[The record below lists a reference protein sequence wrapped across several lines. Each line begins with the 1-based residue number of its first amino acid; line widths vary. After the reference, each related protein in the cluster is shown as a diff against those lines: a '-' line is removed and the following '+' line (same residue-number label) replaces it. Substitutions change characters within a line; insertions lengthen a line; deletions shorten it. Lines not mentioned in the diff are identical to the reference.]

1 MRHRMILQRKQ
12 VINFLTAWERRNFI
26 AKRTKDHEETAPQ
39 LLSCAFEECN
49 SILTLRRGF
58 SVKLESQFLGGA
70 MVRGKAIACLLA
82 GLCLLIVLPGSAFG
96 DETPAHHHDA
106 TEKLG
111 NISFPISCAADVQKP
126 FERGVALMHS
136 FGYEEAE
143 AQFMEITQKDPACAI
158 AHWGVA
164 LSLFHQI
171 WERPDESTLK
181 RGWSEMEMA
190 QKLGTKTDREQGY
203 ISALSE
209 FYRDYGSRDHLQ
221 RAAAYSDAM
230 GKLYAKYPDDFE
242 AGAFYG
248 LSLLAAEPPGDK
260 SLAARKHAVAVL
272 NPLFLRQPDH
282 PGLAHYII
290 HACDSP
296 AMAPFGLDAARRYA
310 SIASSS
316 AHAVHMPSHIFARL
330 GLWQEDIDA
339 NLKSV
344 ALAHPATEMYMHGHE
359 LHAMHFLIY
368 AYLQTGQDEAAKRAV
383 DDAKQI
389 IASAPKTD
397 DDMGMLEYYGFAAA
411 HFPALYALE
420 MRHWSDL
427 AGLEPAASAAPDK
440 QSITFWART
449 IGAAQQGDVEGT
461 RSNAQKFDASEE
473 ATRKT
478 KNAYTLDG
486 PDFPRGEVHAW
497 LAFVEKRNDDALR
510 QMREVADL
518 QDKVGKREVDI
529 PAREML
535 ADMLLTLN
543 LPQEALAEYES
554 ALKTDP
560 NRFNGLAGAARAAEM
575 THQSEKANTY
585 YAQLLKNC
593 NDGKN
598 SARPELARAK
608 TVAAKTGM

>member
-1 MRHRMILQRKQ
+1 MIKK
-12 VINFLTAWERRNFI
+12 TAVSF
-26 AKRTKDHEETAPQ
+26 
-39 LLSCAFEECN
+39 
-49 SILTLRRGF
+49 
-58 SVKLESQFLGGA
+58 
-70 MVRGKAIACLLA
+70 LLA
-82 GLCLLIVLPGSAFG
+82 CVCVLFSLPGSAFS
-96 DETPAHHHDA
+96 DETPVHHHDA
-106 TEKLG
+106 GEKLG
-111 NISFPISCAADVQKP
+111 NISFPISCAPDSQKP

-143 AQFMEITQKDPACAI
+143 AQFVEITQKDPACAM

-171 WERPDESTLK
+171 WERPGEPALK
-181 RGWSEMEMA
+181 RGWSEMEEA
-190 QKLGTKTDREQGY
+190 QKLGAKTDREQGY
-203 ISALSE
+203 ISALSD
-209 FYRDYGSRDHLQ
+209 FYRDYGTRDHMQ

-230 GKLYAKYPDDFE
+230 GKLYQKYPDDLE

-248 LSLLAAEPPGDK
+248 LSLLAAEPPNDK
-260 SLAARKHAVAVL
+260 SHAARKKAVAVL

-296 AMAPFGLDAARRYA
+296 DMAPLGLEAARRYA
-310 SIASSS
+310 AIASSS

-344 ALAHPATEMYMHGHE
+344 ALAHPSSEMYMHGHE

-368 AYLQTGQDEAAKRAV
+368 AYLQTGQDDAAKRVV
-383 DDAKQI
+383 DDSKQI
-389 IASAPKTD
+389 IASAPKTGD
-397 DDMGMLEYYGFAAA
+397 DTGMLEYYGFAAA
-411 HFPALYALE
+411 HFPALYTLE
-420 MRHWSDL
+420 MHHWPD
-427 AGLEPAASAAPDK
+427 AVALEPAAGTPAHL
-440 QSITFWART
+440 QTITYWART
-449 IGAAQQGDVEGT
+449 IGAARLGDLEAT
-461 RSNAQKFDASEE
+461 RSNAQKFDAAEE

-478 KNAYTLDG
+478 KDAYMLDG

-497 LAFVEKRNDDALR
+497 LAFAEKKNDEALR

-535 ADMLLTLN
+535 ADMLLMLN
-543 LPQEALAEYES
+543 RPKEALAEYES
-554 ALKTDP
+554 ALKIDP
-560 NRFNGLAGAARAAEM
+560 NRFNGLAGAAHAAEM
-575 THQSEKANTY
+575 AHQAEKANTY

-593 NDGKN
+593 NEGKN
-598 SARPELARAK
+598 SDRPELARAK
-608 TVAAKTGM
+608 TMVSKNGM

>member
-1 MRHRMILQRKQ
+1 MIKK
-12 VINFLTAWERRNFI
+12 TAVSF
-26 AKRTKDHEETAPQ
+26 
-39 LLSCAFEECN
+39 
-49 SILTLRRGF
+49 
-58 SVKLESQFLGGA
+58 
-70 MVRGKAIACLLA
+70 LLA
-82 GLCLLIVLPGSAFG
+82 CVCVLFSLPGSAFS
-96 DETPAHHHDA
+96 DETPVHHHDA
-106 TEKLG
+106 GEKLG
-111 NISFPISCAADVQKP
+111 NISFPISCAPDSQKP

-143 AQFMEITQKDPACAI
+143 AQFVEITQKDPACAM

-171 WERPDESTLK
+171 WERPDEPTLK
-181 RGWSEMEMA
+181 RGWSEMEEA
-190 QKLGTKTDREQGY
+190 QKLGAKTDREQGY
-203 ISALSE
+203 ISALSD
-209 FYRDYGSRDHLQ
+209 FYRDYGTRDHMQ

-230 GKLYAKYPDDFE
+230 GKLYQKYPDDLE

-248 LSLLAAEPPGDK
+248 LSLLAAEPPNDK
-260 SLAARKHAVAVL
+260 SHAARKKAVAVL

-296 AMAPFGLDAARRYA
+296 DMAPLGLEAARRYA
-310 SIASSS
+310 AIASSS

-344 ALAHPATEMYMHGHE
+344 ALAHPSSEMYMHGHE

-368 AYLQTGQDEAAKRAV
+368 AYLQTGQDDAAKRVV
-383 DDAKQI
+383 DDSKQI
-389 IASAPKTD
+389 IASAPKTGD
-397 DDMGMLEYYGFAAA
+397 DTGMLEYYGFAAA
-411 HFPALYALE
+411 HFPALYTLE
-420 MRHWSDL
+420 MHHWPD
-427 AGLEPAASAAPDK
+427 AVALEPAAGTPAHL
-440 QSITFWART
+440 QTITYWGRT
-449 IGAAQQGDVEGT
+449 IGAARLGDLEAT
-461 RSNAQKFDASEE
+461 RSNAQKFDAAEE

-478 KNAYTLDG
+478 KDAYMLDG

-497 LAFVEKRNDDALR
+497 LAFAEKKNDEALR

-535 ADMLLTLN
+535 ADMLLMLN
-543 LPQEALAEYES
+543 RPKEALAEYES
-554 ALKTDP
+554 ALKIDP
-560 NRFNGLAGAARAAEM
+560 NRFNGLAGAAHAAEM
-575 THQSEKANTY
+575 AHQAEKANTY

-593 NDGKN
+593 NEGKN
-598 SARPELARAK
+598 SDRPELARAK
-608 TVAAKTGM
+608 TMVSKNGM

>member
-1 MRHRMILQRKQ
+1 
-12 VINFLTAWERRNFI
+12 
-26 AKRTKDHEETAPQ
+26 
-39 LLSCAFEECN
+39 
-49 SILTLRRGF
+49 
-58 SVKLESQFLGGA
+58 
-70 MVRGKAIACLLA
+70 MVRGIAFACLLTCVCVLFSLQ
-82 GLCLLIVLPGSAFG
+82 GLAFD
-96 DETPAHHHDA
+96 DETHAHHHDA

-111 NISFPISCAADVQKP
+111 NVSFPISCAPDSQKP

-143 AQFMEITQKDPACAI
+143 AQFVEITQKDPACAM
-158 AHWGVA
+158 AHWGIA
-164 LSLFHQI
+164 MSLFHQI
-171 WERPDESTLK
+171 WERPGDPSLK
-181 RGWSEMEMA
+181 RGWSEIEKA
-190 QKLGTKTDREQGY
+190 QKLDARTDRERGY

-209 FYRDYGSRDHLQ
+209 FYRDYGTRDHMQ

-230 GKLYAKYPDDFE
+230 GKLYQKYPNDLE

-248 LSLLAAEPPGDK
+248 LSLLAAEPPTDK
-260 SLAARKHAVAVL
+260 SHAAREKTVAVL

-296 AMAPFGLDAARRYA
+296 EMAPMGLDAARRYA
-310 SIASSS
+310 AIASSS

-344 ALAHPATEMYMHGHE
+344 ALAHPASEMYMHGHE

-368 AYLQTGQDEAAKRAV
+368 AYLQTGQDAAAKRVV
-383 DDAKQI
+383 DDSKQI

-397 DDMGMLEYYGFAAA
+397 DYMGMNEYYGFASA
-411 HFPALYALE
+411 HFPAIYGLE
-420 MRHWSDL
+420 MRHWSDV
-427 AGLEPAASAAPDK
+427 AALEPPAGASPDLL
-440 QSITFWART
+440 SITYWART
-449 IGAAQQGDVEGT
+449 IGAAEQGDVEAA
-461 RSNAQKFDASEE
+461 RSNAQKFDATEE

-478 KNAYTLDG
+478 KYAYTLDG

-497 LAFVEKRNDDALR
+497 LLFAEKKSDDALR

-518 QDKVGKREVDI
+518 QDKMGKREVDI

-543 LPQEALAEYES
+543 RPIEALAEYES

-560 NRFNGLAGAARAAEM
+560 NRFNGIAGAARAAEM
-575 THQSEKANTY
+575 AHQSEKANTY

-593 NDGKN
+593 NDGKD
-598 SARPELARAK
+598 SDRPELARAK
-608 TVAAKTGM
+608 TLVSKNGM